1 MAQLGFLGLGTMG
14 RQMARR
20 LVAAGHEVRV
30 WNRSPD
36 PVADLVA
43 AGAVAAASPAEALAA
58 DVSFSMLANDQAA
71 DEVLTLDHLAG
82 EPGRLHV
89 AMASL
94 SPAAAG
100 RLAGRHALAGVGYL
114 AAPVLGRWTVAAEG
128 NLNIIAAGAAADL
141 ERAAPYLEVL
151 GKRVWVVG
159 EDPRLANVVK
169 AAVNYDIIHAFQAIG
184 ESVALVEA
192 NGVDAGLFTELLSST
207 LFPGPVYTGYGE
219 MIAQSRFTPPGFT
232 MALGSKDLGLAEEIA
247 AEAGI
252 LLPTAPLLR
261 VAFDTALASADLA
274 DVDWSGVAE
283 ITRRQRYPSAQEAAP
298 AQVRRQPRST

>member
-20 LVAAGHEVRV
+20 LVDAGHEVLV

-36 PVADLVA
+36 PVREFVA
-43 AGAVAAASPAEALAA
+43 AGGVATATPAEALAA
-58 DVSFSMLANDQAA
+58 PVSFSMLANDEAA
-71 DEVLTLDHLAG
+71 DAVLSEENLAG
-82 EPGRLHV
+82 EPRRLHV

-94 SPAAAG
+94 SPAAAE
-100 RLAGRHALAGVGYL
+100 RLAERHVRAGMSYL
-114 AAPVLGRWTVAAEG
+114 AAPVLGRWTIAAEG
-128 NLNIIAAGAAADL
+128 NLNIIAAGASADL
-141 ERAAPYLEVL
+141 ERAAPYFAVL

-159 EDPRLANVVK
+159 DVPRIANVVK

-192 NGVDAGLFTELLSST
+192 NGVDAGVFTELLSST
-207 LFPGPVYTGYGE
+207 LFPGAVYTGYGQ
-219 MIAQSRFTPPGFT
+219 MIAERRYTPPGFT

-247 AEAGI
+247 ADAGI
-252 LLPTAPLLR
+252 VLPSAPVLR
-261 VAFDTALASADLA
+261 RAFDAALASSDLA

-283 ITRRQRYPSAQEAAP
+283 ITRQQRYPL
-298 AQVRRQPRST
+298 